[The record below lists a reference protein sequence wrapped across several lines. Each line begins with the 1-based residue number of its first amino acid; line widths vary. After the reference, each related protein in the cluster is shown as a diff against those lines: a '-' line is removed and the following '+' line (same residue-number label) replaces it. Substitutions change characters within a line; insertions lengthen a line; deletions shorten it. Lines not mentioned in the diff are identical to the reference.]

1 MIRSHIPVLKEKKP
15 KKMKT
20 SRKIII
26 ILMFLF
32 IALLAVLFF
41 RSPISQIS
49 EINFQGNTFTT
60 RDQLLQQGKVA
71 VGDQFFGV
79 STSILTER
87 LEGIN
92 SIKLVK
98 VDKQFPGTIHV
109 QIEEY
114 PTVAYELG
122 TDGVLEAI
130 LSNGALVSVGSSG
143 IAVEKPILTQW
154 SPDDPNKIRLSQ
166 VLGQIPNQL
175 TSDIS
180 EIIPS
185 PTTSFSDRIKIYTRS
200 GFEVITAIS
209 LLSDKVEYLNQVIET
224 QEAGLI
230 TMLEA
235 DTYESF
241 PSVKSEVLDEEGTTN
256 E

>member
-1 MIRSHIPVLKEKKP
+1 MTRSHIPVLKEKKP

-26 ILMFLF
+26 ILVFLF

-49 EINFQGNTFTT
+49 EIDFQGNTFTS
-60 RDQLLQQGKVA
+60 RNQLLQQGKFA

-79 STSILTER
+79 SKSTVIER

-98 VDKQFPGTIHV
+98 VDKQFPGIIKV

-122 TDGVLEAI
+122 KDGTLEAI

-154 SPDDPNKIRLSQ
+154 NPNDPNKIKLSQ
-166 VLGQIPNQL
+166 VLEQIPNQL

-200 GFEVITAIS
+200 GFEVITSIS
-209 LLSDKVEYLNQVIET
+209 LFRDKVEYLNQVIET
-224 QEAGLI
+224 QEPGLI

-241 PSVKSEVLDEEGTTN
+241 SSAKSEVLDEESTTN